1 MFRRHW
7 RAKPPC
13 QRHPALAAF
22 VQHVAA
28 DKPFPAIDWKHETD
42 AGRFRLTMQS
52 NVLPV
57 AVKLW
62 TAESATKDFRESEW
76 KSQPLKATD
85 NRYLGEVPAPVGK
98 HVALFGELQFQ
109 WDDLSYTLSTQL
121 RRE

>member
-1 MFRRHW
+1 M
-7 RAKPPC
+7 
-13 QRHPALAAF
+13 
-22 VQHVAA
+22 QHVAT
-28 DKPFPAIDWKHETD
+28 DKPFPAIDWKHDTD

-76 KSQPLKATD
+76 KSQPLKAKD

-109 WDDLSYTLSTQL
+109 LDDLSYTLSTQL